1 MAAEQ
6 SQKASQDKSSHK
18 HQVPF
23 LNNLDKDGQLSQSW
37 FYFIFTS
44 VWILIAVAWNT
55 SSLIPGDMMCLVKNG
70 DDNFPG
76 NG

>member
-6 SQKASQDKSSHK
+6 SQKAGQDKSNHK

-23 LNNLDKDGQLSQSW
+23 LKMVTCLKAV
-37 FYFIFTS
+37 FYSIFTS

-55 SSLIPGDMMCLVKNG
+55 SSVIPGDMMCLVKNG

>member
-6 SQKASQDKSSHK
+6 SQKASQDKYSHK

-37 FYFIFTS
+37 FLFHFYICMDF
-44 VWILIAVAWNT
+44 NCY
-55 SSLIPGDMMCLVKNG
+55 SLKYI
-70 DDNFPG
+70 
-76 NG
+76 

>member
-1 MAAEQ
+1 MVAEQ

-23 LNNLDKDGQLSQSW
+23 LKNLDKDGQLSQSW

-44 VWILIAVAWNT
+44 VWILIAVA
-55 SSLIPGDMMCLVKNG
+55 
-70 DDNFPG
+70 
-76 NG
+76 